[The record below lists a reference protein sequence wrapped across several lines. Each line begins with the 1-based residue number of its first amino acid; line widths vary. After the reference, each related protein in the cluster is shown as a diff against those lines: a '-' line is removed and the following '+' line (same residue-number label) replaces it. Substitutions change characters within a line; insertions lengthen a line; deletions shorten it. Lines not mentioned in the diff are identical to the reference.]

1 MGRNKTKNVVAGVCA
16 GDFTRFPTV
25 EAATEDFSQN
35 KIEEAGP
42 PTQSQQCY
50 LLEELLAGS
59 DFSQPLAPEEREWL
73 NAPPVGRELL

>member
-1 MGRNKTKNVVAGVCA
+1 MGRNKTKNVVAGVCV
-16 GDFTRFPTV
+16 GGFMRSPTL
-25 EAATEDFSQN
+25 EATTEDFSQN
-35 KIEEAGP
+35 KVEEAGP
-42 PTQSQQCY
+42 PAQSRQRY